1 MENQNGAEKNK
12 LSKKN
17 LWLIIVG
24 SVIGVAIIVGILL
37 AFLLNY
43 NVNAPDKV
51 VVDKQEKT
59 YFSVTANDSYVGYR
73 FKFKSENTELVFD
86 SKSNVITMEELEGLV
101 AGEKYEI
108 TACYL
113 AETEGANS
121 DYSQPIT
128 WICYFRLSTP
138 NVSYQQGVLSWDKIE
153 NDADYY
159 TIMIFTSTGLI
170 QTETTSLSFDLNDI
184 NGGVYQIYVCANSNN
199 KYYEQSILAEKIE
212 VSFIKNFKPFESA
225 TLDTKTKILT
235 IIGSQLITNIDI
247 KIDYKVSK
255 NYSVTYKRIGDKYQY
270 EINLNSSPFVV
281 TEESNIEVNP
291 STIDSY
297 NIYSG
302 QPTTV
307 VMN

>member
-24 SVIGVAIIVGILL
+24 SVIGVAIIIGILL

-59 YFSVTANDSYVGYR
+59 YFSVTANDSYVEYR

-86 SKSNVITMEELEGLV
+86 SKSNVITMEELKGLV

-128 WICYFRLSTP
+128 WICYFRLATP
-138 NVSYQQGVLSWDKIE
+138 NVSYQQDGVLSWDKIK
-153 NDADYY
+153 NADYY

-170 QTETTSLSFDLNDI
+170 QKETTSLSFDLNDI

-225 TLDTKTKILT
+225 ILDTKTKILT

-255 NYSVTYKRIGDKYQY
+255 NYSVTYKKIGDKYQY

-281 TEESNIEVNP
+281 TEESKIEVSP